1 MNDLYAFGVL
11 VVLPLIAKY
20 LFASF
25 NIDKSI
31 SRDVTI
37 CLFGEMNNY
46 TVPIITKINEL
57 RIPTII
63 ATNSLNSIPAPLLH
77 YVKQSNYYKFIP
89 YVKPGTS
96 NFIVDTICSLSDTNL
111 LIHDTAVVYG
121 NRTVLNPS
129 YFLPSA
135 HYSEGRLMQKVWDD
149 FKKDKVH
156 GLVMIPYSNSTYQ
169 FIEEFIHDIIRFN
182 ITISTDWYTK

>member
-63 ATNSLNSIPAPLLH
+63 E
-77 YVKQSNYYKFIP
+77 Q
-89 YVKPGTS
+89 
-96 NFIVDTICSLSDTNL
+96 
-111 LIHDTAVVYG
+111 IH
-121 NRTVLNPS
+121 
-129 YFLPSA
+129 
-135 HYSEGRLMQKVWDD
+135 
-149 FKKDKVH
+149 
-156 GLVMIPYSNSTYQ
+156 
-169 FIEEFIHDIIRFN
+169 
-182 ITISTDWYTK
+182 